1 MQQHNFSNVE
11 HDIDR
16 KEDKR
21 LKINLL
27 YIVFLF
33 SMPLYGQMSFEADT
47 IKINEVVVGRNI
59 INGESAGYNKT
70 LIDSSIMVNYSNRA
84 IADILSENT
93 GIFIKSYGMGGTA
106 TPSFRGTDASHTL
119 VDWNGININSPM
131 LGQTD
136 LSLIPVGIMDDI
148 QIYFGGASMLLNNG
162 GIGGTIN
169 IETKPEWKKETL
181 VSLNGATGSFGNYSG
196 LMKVKTGNFKF
207 QTVTKAYFQNCENN
221 FRYLNSVIGSE
232 PVWQTRTNSQV
243 RQQGLL
249 QEFYLNNSNNIVSA
263 RIWYESSDRNL
274 PASLLTEPNTGE
286 KQFDES
292 LRTMLNYDVFRGN
305 SDFTFT
311 GAWVMSRLNYFNRL
325 ASIDSRNLSDE
336 LTLKANFG
344 NRIGEYSKLKIL
356 IEDLSTVIN
365 SNNYNNNKTRN
376 TTTLTASVERN
387 KNRVGTSILIRE
399 ILDRNNL
406 LIPDF
411 SAGVQFRLIDYKAYY
426 LKANFSRNSKI
437 PTMNEMFWN
446 PGGNP
451 DLKNEYALMYELSY
465 EMNQQLSGP
474 LKLKYDI
481 SFFRYNIKDMIQW
494 HPGAYTYWTA
504 DNIASVTSTG
514 AESSVSLNYI
524 QNNISTSLRAG
535 YSYTRAI
542 STGSDIENDMSAGK
556 QLQYIPENK
565 ANAMLRVAYK
575 NVYSSWIA
583 NLTGK
588 RYVTVDNSNY
598 LPGYFVNNLN
608 AGIKFV
614 RKGTSIDVNFGIDN
628 IFNIYYQS
636 IAYYPL
642 PGRSY
647 SLKVLVQ
654 IVKL

>member
-1 MQQHNFSNVE
+1 
-11 HDIDR
+11 
-16 KEDKR
+16 
-21 LKINLL
+21 
-27 YIVFLF
+27 
-33 SMPLYGQMSFEADT
+33 MPLYGQMSFEADT

-70 LIDSSIMVNYSNRA
+70 MIDSSIMVNYSNRA

-162 GIGGTIN
+162 GLGGTIN

-243 RQQGLL
+243 RQKGLL
-249 QEFYLNNSNNIVSA
+249 QEIYLNNSNNIVSA

-336 LTLKANFG
+336 LTLKASFG

-481 SFFRYNIKDMIQW
+481 SLFRYNIKDMIQW

-504 DNIASVTSTG
+504 DNIASATSTG

-542 STGSDIENDMSAGK
+542 STGSDIENDMPAGK

>member
-1 MQQHNFSNVE
+1 MELATIQIE
-11 HDIDR
+11 HLRI
-16 KEDKR
+16 K
-21 LKINLL
+21 LL

-33 SMPLYGQMSFEADT
+33 SIPLYGQMSFESDT
-47 IKINEVVVGRNI
+47 IKINEVVISRNF
-59 INGESAGYNKT
+59 INSESGGYKKT
-70 LIDSSIMVNYSNRA
+70 KVDSSVLVNYSNSA
-84 IADILSENT
+84 LADLLSENT
-93 GIFIKSYGMGGTA
+93 DVFIKSYGMGGTA
-106 TPSFRGTDASHTL
+106 TPSFRGTDAGHTL
-119 VDWNGININSPM
+119 IDWNGININSPM

-136 LSLIPVGIMDDI
+136 LSLIPVGLIDDI
-148 QIYFGGASMLLNNG
+148 QICFGGASMFLNNG

-181 VSLNGATGSFGNYSG
+181 VSLNGEAGSFGRYSG
-196 LMKVKTGNFKF
+196 LMKVKTGNNKF
-207 QTVTKAYFQNCENN
+207 QSVTKAYFQNCENN
-221 FRYLNSVIGSE
+221 FRYLNTVTGSE

-249 QEFYLNNSNNIVSA
+249 QEIYLNNSNNIGSA

-292 LRTMLNYDVFRGN
+292 LRTMLNYDVFRGK
-305 SDFTFT
+305 SDFIFT
-311 GAWVMSRLNYFNRL
+311 GSWIMTRLNYFNRL
-325 ASIDSRNLSDE
+325 ASIDSRNLSDA
-336 LTLKANFG
+336 LTLKASFG
-344 NRIGEYSKLKIL
+344 NQIGEYSKLKIV
-356 IEDLSTVIN
+356 IDEQSTVIN
-365 SNNYNNNKTRN
+365 SNNYSNNKTRN
-376 TTTLTASVERN
+376 TATLTASAERN
-387 KNRVGTSILIRE
+387 KNRFGTTILIRE

-411 SAGVQFRLIDYKAYY
+411 SAGVQFRLIDYKPYF
-426 LKANFSRNSKI
+426 LKASFSRNSKI

-465 EMNQQLSGP
+465 EMNQQISGP
-474 LKLKYDI
+474 LKFKYDI

-494 HPGAYTYWTA
+494 HPGEFAYWTA
-504 DNIASVTSTG
+504 DNIASVNSTG

-524 QNNISTSLRAG
+524 QNNINASLRTG

-542 STGSDIENDMSAGK
+542 SNGSDIENDMSAGK
-556 QLQYIPENK
+556 QLLYIPENK
-565 ANAMLRVAYK
+565 ANAMLRFAYK
-575 NVYSSWIA
+575 NVYSAWIA
-583 NLTGK
+583 NFAGK
-588 RYVTVDNSNY
+588 RYVTVDNSSY

-614 RKGTSIDVNFGIDN
+614 RKSTSVDVNFGIDN

-647 SLKVLVQ
+647 SLKFLVQ
-654 IVKL
+654 IVK

>member
-365 SNNYNNNKTRN
+365 SNNYSIFRLYHNKRN
-376 TTTLTASVERN
+376 CNSYVLN
-387 KNRVGTSILIRE
+387 ILINTAR
-399 ILDRNNL
+399 
-406 LIPDF
+406 
-411 SAGVQFRLIDYKAYY
+411 QF
-426 LKANFSRNSKI
+426 
-437 PTMNEMFWN
+437 
-446 PGGNP
+446 
-451 DLKNEYALMYELSY
+451 
-465 EMNQQLSGP
+465 
-474 LKLKYDI
+474 
-481 SFFRYNIKDMIQW
+481 
-494 HPGAYTYWTA
+494 
-504 DNIASVTSTG
+504 
-514 AESSVSLNYI
+514 
-524 QNNISTSLRAG
+524 
-535 YSYTRAI
+535 
-542 STGSDIENDMSAGK
+542 
-556 QLQYIPENK
+556 
-565 ANAMLRVAYK
+565 
-575 NVYSSWIA
+575 
-583 NLTGK
+583 
-588 RYVTVDNSNY
+588 
-598 LPGYFVNNLN
+598 LPSCTN
-608 AGIKFV
+608 
-614 RKGTSIDVNFGIDN
+614 
-628 IFNIYYQS
+628 
-636 IAYYPL
+636 
-642 PGRSY
+642 
-647 SLKVLVQ
+647 
-654 IVKL
+654 

>member
-1 MQQHNFSNVE
+1 
-11 HDIDR
+11 
-16 KEDKR
+16 
-21 LKINLL
+21 
-27 YIVFLF
+27 
-33 SMPLYGQMSFEADT
+33 
-47 IKINEVVVGRNI
+47 
-59 INGESAGYNKT
+59 
-70 LIDSSIMVNYSNRA
+70 
-84 IADILSENT
+84 
-93 GIFIKSYGMGGTA
+93 
-106 TPSFRGTDASHTL
+106 
-119 VDWNGININSPM
+119 
-131 LGQTD
+131 
-136 LSLIPVGIMDDI
+136 
-148 QIYFGGASMLLNNG
+148 
-162 GIGGTIN
+162 
-169 IETKPEWKKETL
+169 
-181 VSLNGATGSFGNYSG
+181 
-196 LMKVKTGNFKF
+196 
-207 QTVTKAYFQNCENN
+207 
-221 FRYLNSVIGSE
+221 
-232 PVWQTRTNSQV
+232 V

-474 LKLKYDI
+474 LKLKY
-481 SFFRYNIKDMIQW
+481 R
-494 HPGAYTYWTA
+494 
-504 DNIASVTSTG
+504 
-514 AESSVSLNYI
+514 
-524 QNNISTSLRAG
+524 
-535 YSYTRAI
+535 
-542 STGSDIENDMSAGK
+542 
-556 QLQYIPENK
+556 
-565 ANAMLRVAYK
+565 
-575 NVYSSWIA
+575 
-583 NLTGK
+583 
-588 RYVTVDNSNY
+588 
-598 LPGYFVNNLN
+598 
-608 AGIKFV
+608 
-614 RKGTSIDVNFGIDN
+614 
-628 IFNIYYQS
+628 
-636 IAYYPL
+636 
-642 PGRSY
+642 
-647 SLKVLVQ
+647 
-654 IVKL
+654 

>member
-1 MQQHNFSNVE
+1 
-11 HDIDR
+11 
-16 KEDKR
+16 
-21 LKINLL
+21 
-27 YIVFLF
+27 
-33 SMPLYGQMSFEADT
+33 MPLYGQMSFEADT
-47 IKINEVVVGRNI
+47 IKINEVVVSRNT
-59 INGESAGYNKT
+59 INDESAGYKKT
-70 LIDSSIMVNYSNRA
+70 MIDSSVMVKYSNSA
-84 IADILSENT
+84 IADLLSENT
-93 GIFIKSYGMGGTA
+93 EVFIKSYGMGGTA

-181 VSLNGATGSFGNYSG
+181 VSLNGAAGSFGSYSG

-221 FRYLNSVIGSE
+221 FRYLNSVIGPE

-249 QEFYLNNSNNIVSA
+249 QEIYLNNSNNVVSA

-292 LRTMLNYDVFRGN
+292 LRTMLNFDVFRGN

-325 ASIDSRNLSDE
+325 ASIDSRNLSDA
-336 LTLKANFG
+336 LTLKASFG
-344 NRIGEYSKLKIL
+344 NRIGEYSKLKIV
-356 IEDLSTVIN
+356 IEELSTVIN
-365 SNNYNNNKTRN
+365 SNNYSNNKTRN
-376 TTTLTASVERN
+376 TATLTASVERN
-387 KNRVGTSILIRE
+387 KNRFGTSILIRE

-451 DLKNEYALMYELSY
+451 ALKNEHALMYELSY
-465 EMNQQLSGP
+465 EMNQQLSVP

-494 HPGAYTYWTA
+494 HPGVYTYWTA
-504 DNIASVTSTG
+504 DNIASVNSTG

-542 STGSDIENDMSAGK
+542 STRSDIENDMSAGK

-598 LPGYFVNNLN
+598 LPGYFVNSLN

-614 RKGTSIDVNFGIDN
+614 SKGTSIDVNFGIDN

-654 IVKL
+654 IVK